1 MHDAIAL
8 EEKGIPTAVI
18 VTAAFVHEA
27 HMQREAL
34 GMEGLEPV
42 VITHPLSSLTEE
54 KIETRAMEALPQV
67 IRILLKEKM
76 PEA

>member
-27 HMQREAL
+27 HMQGEAL
-34 GMEGLEPV
+34 GMRGLEPV

-54 KIETRAMEALPQV
+54 KIEDRAREAVPQV
-67 IRILLKEKM
+67 IRILLEGKI